1 MRPKLGIP
9 LSLAAYG
16 SCVTSPAIS
25 DLNPARITMYG
36 AAWCGDCRRSKA
48 LLDRRG
54 VDYDYV
60 DLEVEFDGAERAKAI
75 SGRTQIPV
83 VVFPDGTHFTEPTD
97 AELAGKLDEA
107 IAA

>member
-1 MRPKLGIP
+1 M
-9 LSLAAYG
+9 
-16 SCVTSPAIS
+16 TSPAE
-25 DLNPARITMYG
+25 LTPARITMYG

-54 VDYDYV
+54 VDYEYV
-60 DLEVEFDGAERAKAI
+60 DLEVDVEAADIAKSI
-75 SGRTQIPV
+75 SGRTNIPV

-97 AELAGKLDEA
+97 EELGAKLDEV